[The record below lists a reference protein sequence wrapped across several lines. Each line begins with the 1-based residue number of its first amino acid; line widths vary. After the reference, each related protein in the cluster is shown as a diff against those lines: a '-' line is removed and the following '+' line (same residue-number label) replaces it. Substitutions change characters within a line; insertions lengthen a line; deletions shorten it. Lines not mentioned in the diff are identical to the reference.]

1 MDSNWLRV
9 CKHLRLGLIT
19 LTSSSTH
26 YARTLR
32 LRFAPPLSV
41 PDVQNPPAPLF
52 HSPCLSLCLFVCVL
66 ALTRRSR
73 LALSAPRRLRGR
85 VTCVFSAFQCCML
98 MLTSTHCSTPPP
110 HSFLLCSHS
119 QQVVAPRRSTPQRP
133 AQGSPSVLRS
143 VVVDVLIW
151 RTLRALCFQLLFFF
165 SLCFC
170 CFFFDF
176 CLLRAFAFAFC
187 LPFVVLFLLLLLLLL
202 WLRFIL
208 FALVINVMNL
218 LHAPARPLPLPSC
231 PCPHL
236 HLLCLC
242 SSFYCPDMKQAA
254 CKLCF
259 AYPVMKG

>member
-1 MDSNWLRV
+1 MPAYLPGVPEMDSNWLRV

-19 LTSSSTH
+19 LRSSSTH

-110 HSFLLCSHS
+110 PSLL
-119 QQVVAPRRSTPQRP
+119 
-133 AQGSPSVLRS
+133 PSL
-143 VVVDVLIW
+143 
-151 RTLRALCFQLLFFF
+151 
-165 SLCFC
+165 
-170 CFFFDF
+170 
-176 CLLRAFAFAFC
+176 
-187 LPFVVLFLLLLLLLL
+187 LPFATGGCTEA
-202 WLRFIL
+202 ID
-208 FALVINVMNL
+208 ATT
-218 LHAPARPLPLPSC
+218 
-231 PCPHL
+231 PCPR
-236 HLLCLC
+236 
-242 SSFYCPDMKQAA
+242 
-254 CKLCF
+254 F
-259 AYPVMKG
+259 A